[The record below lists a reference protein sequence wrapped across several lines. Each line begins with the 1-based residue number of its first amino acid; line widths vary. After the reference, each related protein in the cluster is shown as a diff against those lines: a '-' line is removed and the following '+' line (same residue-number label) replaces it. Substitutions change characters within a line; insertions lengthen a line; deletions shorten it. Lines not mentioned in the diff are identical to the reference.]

1 MEICHF
7 LVSIVSDNE
16 KWLLLFKNVQEGFPV
31 PGGETG
37 EVLLAQGKKRDA
49 LSNKSKI
56 YPPHVF
62 FSKRT
67 AVSYSLLYNLRWLY
81 SVVK

>member
-1 MEICHF
+1 MAITFQKH
-7 LVSIVSDNE
+7 
-16 KWLLLFKNVQEGFPV
+16 
-31 PGGETG
+31 PGGVSSPWIESG

-56 YPPHVF
+56 HPPHVF
-62 FSKRT
+62 FSKKT
-67 AVSYSLLYNLRWLY
+67 AVSYNLLYNLRWLY